1 MIPRQDLVIL
11 LLFFLS
17 SLLAVWILFRFLKAE
32 AETRPLRLSGSLPG
46 FILVFGILYLS
57 YWRLFEKGYA
67 PAVILIVFHFLSL
80 FGSWL
85 LFRKLRS
92 TARVVV
98 DRFSLAELLGE
109 HATGKFRIGGG
120 IAGYVILYLLLYAG
134 YYYTVDYQVRIQYA
148 WQGEAF
154 GAAKVIENF
163 FDGVSSGRN
172 CKKAHD
178 LLTKRLIKERQDQQQ
193 DWSTADEFCKYYATN
208 RGHTNISYKR
218 LRSPEGVIKFLVTVD
233 FSDEYIKNKFREE
246 LFGKRLGELKAIGE
260 QGILEIFSKTFY
272 LQVEKIVPPQKEGMK
287 KDLLGEL
294 ERLELKHF
302 LAPSSIHNVL
312 RRLRLELQ
320 PTDAI
325 L

>member
-120 IAGYVILYLLLYAG
+120 SRATSFFTCCCTRGTTIRWTTRFGFSTHGKAKLL
-134 YYYTVDYQVRIQYA
+134 
-148 WQGEAF
+148 
-154 GAAKVIENF
+154 
-163 FDGVSSGRN
+163 
-172 CKKAHD
+172 
-178 LLTKRLIKERQDQQQ
+178 
-193 DWSTADEFCKYYATN
+193 
-208 RGHTNISYKR
+208 
-218 LRSPEGVIKFLVTVD
+218 
-233 FSDEYIKNKFREE
+233 
-246 LFGKRLGELKAIGE
+246 
-260 QGILEIFSKTFY
+260 
-272 LQVEKIVPPQKEGMK
+272 VP
-287 KDLLGEL
+287 
-294 ERLELKHF
+294 
-302 LAPSSIHNVL
+302 
-312 RRLRLELQ
+312 RR
-320 PTDAI
+320 
-325 L
+325 